1 MVVGKAKGDRGCG
14 GLWWRGDNMTAVG
27 IGVFDNVVVVEMP
40 TENKMAI
47 GDTENRELSRRPTQ
61 RQKRC
66 CVRADEVTEK
76 CGCGGNDCA

>member
-1 MVVGKAKGDRGCG
+1 
-14 GLWWRGDNMTAVG
+14 MTAVG

-66 CVRADEVTEK
+66 CVRADEVTEICRRQKRCCVRADEVTEK